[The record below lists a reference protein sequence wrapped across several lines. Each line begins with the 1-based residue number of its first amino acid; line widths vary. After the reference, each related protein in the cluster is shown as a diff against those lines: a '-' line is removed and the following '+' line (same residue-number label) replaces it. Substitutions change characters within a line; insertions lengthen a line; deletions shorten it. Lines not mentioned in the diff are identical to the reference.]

1 MAWGQWFSPSGAKLG
16 PARSWEKRLA
26 SNSCQHGRCHTAN
39 HGQVRWPAS
48 RLPGSRPVQCHAV
61 ATKGWLPLVGCGLAM
76 RNIRTFVG
84 GTYDTATAGHDREKS
99 IHQRARRRRTTTATL
114 RVRGSPSRDV
124 RGLRGESR
132 LAGPGRIG
140 PDVPVVLQA
149 LFQTRSTWTRIVG
162 NHGPRPVF
170 DQPAF
175 HVIASAGKRCSGL
188 SKKHFHGVPYR
199 CVGATGDRPQPPGQ
213 GHVPIEG

>member
-1 MAWGQWFSPSGAKLG
+1 MTISYRARIGSHLSTGRPSSHGLGAMVFPSGAKLG

-48 RLPGSRPVQCHAV
+48 RLPGSRPAQCSCRRYQRMA
-61 ATKGWLPLVGCGLAM
+61 ATRRAQDSLCEIFAHSSEGPMTRPLPATIE
-76 RNIRTFVG
+76 RNPFTSEL
-84 GTYDTATAGHDREKS
+84 DAAGQRP
-99 IHQRARRRRTTTATL
+99 QRAA
-114 RVRGSPSRDV
+114 VRGSPSRDV

-149 LFQTRSTWTRIVG
+149 LFQTRSTWTRMVG
-162 NHGPRPVF
+162 NHGP
-170 DQPAF
+170 
-175 HVIASAGKRCSGL
+175 
-188 SKKHFHGVPYR
+188 
-199 CVGATGDRPQPPGQ
+199 
-213 GHVPIEG
+213 